1 MGEQRLFLFAHGA
14 GAPAASVWMQ
24 AWRDRLATLG
34 DVVTFDY
41 PYMKTGR
48 RLPDR
53 QPALIAAHAQALAEA
68 RARTT
73 GPVFLIGKSM
83 GSRIGCHVALQEAV
97 SGIVCLGYPLVSR
110 TSGALRD
117 EVLVALR
124 TPILFVQGTGD
135 PLCPLDKLQAVRE
148 RMQARHELFVVA
160 GGNHSLEISRAK
172 SKRAVQDASDR
183 AVLEAIRA
191 FVESNV
197 ESIA

>member
-1 MGEQRLFLFAHGA
+1 VRQQRLFLFAHGA
-14 GAPAASVWMQ
+14 GAPSASAWMQ
-24 AWRDRLATLG
+24 AWRARLTTLG
-34 DVVTFDY
+34 DVVAFDY

-53 QPALIAAHAQALAEA
+53 QPALIAAHVQALAEA
-68 RARTT
+68 RAHAS

-83 GSRIGCHVALQEAV
+83 GSRIGCHVALEAAV
-97 SGIVCLGYPLVSR
+97 SGVICLGYPLVSG

-117 EVLVALR
+117 EVLLALR

-148 RMQARHELFVVA
+148 RMQTRHELFVVT
-160 GGNHSLEISRAK
+160 GGNHSLEISRART
-172 SKRAVQDASDR
+172 KRDAQEASNA
-183 AVLEAIRA
+183 AVLAAIRR
-191 FVESNV
+191 FV